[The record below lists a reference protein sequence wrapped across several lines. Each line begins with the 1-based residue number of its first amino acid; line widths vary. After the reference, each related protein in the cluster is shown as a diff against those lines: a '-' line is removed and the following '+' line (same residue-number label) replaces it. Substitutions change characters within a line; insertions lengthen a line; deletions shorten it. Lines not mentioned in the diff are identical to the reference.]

1 MLSFGPT
8 MMSRSGNVR
17 RRFRHRAKFKGV
29 SNFMISTC
37 EFFGKNFAWN
47 LNSLPDDRL
56 DWKPAPTA
64 NSAFEVAQHAAAS
77 LRNMQLALEGQEYG
91 VGSPPMPTTR
101 EEAQDMIIG
110 AANAYADYLRGL
122 TETPQGEVE
131 LPWGIL
137 ARAQAVGMPVQDLV
151 HHHGQIAYI
160 QTLLGDT
167 SDHFFE
173 FEGG

>member
-1 MLSFGPT
+1 MTLQ
-8 MMSRSGNVR
+8 SGENR
-17 RRFRHRAKFKGV
+17 RRCSHRAKLERV
-29 SNFMISTC
+29 NSNFLIGTC

-47 LNSLPDDRL
+47 LNALPDEKL
-56 DWKPAPTA
+56 AWKPAPTA
-64 NSAFEVAQHAAAS
+64 NSAFEVTQHAAAS
-77 LRNMQLALEGQEYG
+77 LRNMQLALEGKTYG
-91 VGSPPMPTTR
+91 AAALPMPTTH

-122 TETPQGEVE
+122 EGDQSGDVT
-131 LPWGIL
+131 LPWGTMPRARCL
-137 ARAQAVGMPVQDLV
+137 AMPVQDLV